1 MTPNWAAQLPFPLFR
16 VQSTFQ
22 GTSAIRNMCD
32 RFAEENINSEDLNP
46 FKILTAMIE
55 KRFGR
60 TFNTAC
66 QICSDTAF

>member
-1 MTPNWAAQLPFPLFR
+1 
-16 VQSTFQ
+16 
-22 GTSAIRNMCD
+22 MCD

-46 FKILTAMIE
+46 FEILTAMIE